1 MTFIQEIALK
11 KYLTLFSI
19 SVSPF
24 LAADAYIVIMEA
36 IVECSMT
43 PINKIEVVC
52 EIKRINT
59 NFNNA
64 Y

>member
-11 KYLTLFSI
+11 KYLSLSVFLF
-19 SVSPF
+19 PLF
-24 LAADAYIVIMEA
+24 LAADASIVIMEA